1 MPSHAP
7 ERIVIRSGVLCPS
20 VFHEVAMKPLFAL
33 AVSIALLVALWVYV
47 SIGLPSLQL
56 IPWIGF
62 VAWATF
68 FAAGGGRAAIVQSL
82 PPAIAGVLL
91 TALTMFG
98 VANAGG
104 GLSALIV
111 LVAVLAFVL
120 VAVSGLV
127 NAYLRLGGLGNLTST
142 YGLLVIGKATA
153 LIVLGVAGW
162 LHRRATIP
170 GLAGGPPRNHWF
182 ARLAAVEIVVMA
194 ATMGLAVALARS
206 APPVEPV
213 VSDAATSLLGYPPP
227 PPLTVAGW
235 LTNGYPSMLWLTVC
249 ALMICLY
256 VAGVVKLR
264 RGGNAWPVHRTVL
277 WLLGALLLAFLTSG
291 GPAVYGRLSFDF

>member
-7 ERIVIRSGVLCPS
+7 ERIVIRSGALRPS

-120 VAVSGLV
+120 VA
-127 NAYLRLGGLGNLTST
+127 
-142 YGLLVIGKATA
+142 
-153 LIVLGVAGW
+153 
-162 LHRRATIP
+162 
-170 GLAGGPPRNHWF
+170 
-182 ARLAAVEIVVMA
+182 MA
-194 ATMGLAVALARS
+194 SHKALAYT
-206 APPVEPV
+206 P
-213 VSDAATSLLGYPPP
+213 AAF
-227 PPLTVAGW
+227 
-235 LTNGYPSMLWLTVC
+235 
-249 ALMICLY
+249 
-256 VAGVVKLR
+256 
-264 RGGNAWPVHRTVL
+264 
-277 WLLGALLLAFLTSG
+277 LGAAIG
-291 GPAVYGRLSFDF
+291 GAQEAEPNAPEEPEQHEPQEQPAEPAEPTAEEA

>member
-1 MPSHAP
+1 MRSHAP
-7 ERIVIRSGVLCPS
+7 ERIVIRFGALRPS

-120 VAVSGLV
+120 VAMASHKALAYTPAAFLGAASYFGSG
-127 NAYLRLGGLGNLTST
+127 
-142 YGLLVIGKATA
+142 GKVDESIFFVVASW
-153 LIVLGVAGW
+153 VVGVAFGYASE
-162 LHRRATIP
+162 R
-170 GLAGGPPRNHWF
+170 
-182 ARLAAVEIVVMA
+182 
-194 ATMGLAVALARS
+194 MG
-206 APPVEPV
+206 
-213 VSDAATSLLGYPPP
+213 
-227 PPLTVAGW
+227 
-235 LTNGYPSMLWLTVC
+235 
-249 ALMICLY
+249 
-256 VAGVVKLR
+256 VKLT
-264 RGGNAWPVHRTVL
+264 RT
-277 WLLGALLLAFLTSG
+277 A
-291 GPAVYGRLSFDF
+291 